1 MTAVSTCMPRFI
13 NCVVGVNECGN
24 NPSKFID
31 PGNDITISAQV
42 CPLRLWMFIICFD
55 VSWTNHCW
63 KNIRQLLI
71 CWLDVWKTCSGI

>member
-42 CPLRLWMFIICFD
+42 CPLRL
-55 VSWTNHCW
+55 
-63 KNIRQLLI
+63 
-71 CWLDVWKTCSGI
+71 